1 MNQPLTE
8 NTMSDPRYNTLHRLG
23 GPANKIVEWG
33 FETDDRSQLSRYINH
48 AMEIYTPFQG

>member
-48 AMEIYTPFQG
+48 ALEIYTPFQG